1 MNHIGKWEVSAVLSF
16 MDGEMKWVTREEA
29 NNIEDFDLSMF
40 GAVMEF
46 TPDGTVLDM
55 MKIPQGMTQDEINK
69 AISEGAELVGDFF
82 VTGKHEWKE
91 EDGKLLYNTQV
102 TGEVLGEELSPWVE
116 IPENENGKIT
126 LLDMLRMKRM

>member
-1 MNHIGKWEVSAVLSF
+1 MNLIGKWEVSAVLSF
-16 MDGEMKWVTREEA
+16 ADGEMKWVTREEA

-69 AISEGAELVGDFF
+69 VISEGVELAGDFF

-91 EDGKLLYNTQV
+91 EDGKLLYNTQI
-102 TGEVLGEELSPWVE
+102 TGEVLGEEVSPWVE
-116 IPENENGKIT
+116 IPENENGEIT
-126 LLDMLRMKRM
+126 LMDMLRMRRM